1 MLSSRFGRALAAKP
15 AAVAS
20 TPNGMRVYVI
30 GDVHG
35 RNDLLSDLAEQ
46 IERDCATA
54 TGEVVT
60 VLLGDY
66 VDRGPQSAA
75 VVERLSAN
83 RFPTALRA
91 LRGNHEAMFLEFL
104 DNPKIFK
111 SWRRFGGLETLSS
124 YRVDV
129 SKAMR
134 GEGYEAAHAAL
145 VAALPAP
152 HRHFLETTELSAT
165 IGDYFFCHAG
175 VRPGTP
181 LALQSAEDLMW
192 MREEFLSCEQPFGKI
207 VVHGHT
213 PVNTPEIKPNRIN
226 IDTGA
231 FATSLLTCLVLEGE
245 RRRFLAA
252 IGGSERFQ
260 VKAVDWGSC
269 RSGVVPPLSSPGSA
283 SDGALGIR
291 RRTELAFSILQIF
304 QHR

>member
-1 MLSSRFGRALAAKP
+1 MIFSRFSRAIAAKP

-20 TPNGMRVYVI
+20 TPEGMRIYVI

-35 RNDLLSDLAEQ
+35 RDDLLSDLAEQ

-54 TGEVVT
+54 PREVIT

-66 VDRGPQSAA
+66 IDRGPESAA

-91 LRGNHEAMFLEFL
+91 LRGNHEAMLLEFL
-104 DNPKIFK
+104 DNAKILE
-111 SWRRFGGLETLSS
+111 SMAQVGGLETLNS

-129 SKAMR
+129 SQAMR
-134 GEGYEAAHAAL
+134 GEGYEAARAAL
-145 VAALPAP
+145 VAALPAA
-152 HRHFLETTELSAT
+152 HRHFLEATELSAA

-181 LALQSAEDLMW
+181 LARQTAEDLMW
-192 MREEFLSCEQPFGKI
+192 MREGFLSCELPFGKI

-213 PVNTPEIKPNRIN
+213 PVDSPEIKSNRIN

-245 RRRFLAA
+245 GRRFLNA
-252 IGGSERFQ
+252 ERRF
-260 VKAVDWGSC
+260 
-269 RSGVVPPLSSPGSA
+269 
-283 SDGALGIR
+283 
-291 RRTELAFSILQIF
+291 
-304 QHR
+304 